1 MPSLYLVKPSSDP
14 DDTAAKAVEL
24 SKDFCFQCGF
34 RALPYLAEEMT
45 KYLLQGFDPAMI
57 REAIARTAR
66 APRPSFAYLAAI
78 MRNAAAAGQYDYPSF
93 AAAYH
98 AWHQSSS
105 SQAYKQRE
113 YTEEDLLSVSED
125 LISLARQQRSGEKQA
140 QEAK

>member
-1 MPSLYLVKPSSDP
+1 MPSLYLVKTP
-14 DDTAAKAVEL
+14 DHDTTATEAVKL
-24 SKDFCFQCGF
+24 SHEFCYQCGF

-66 APRPSFAYLAAI
+66 APRPSFAYLSAI

-98 AWHQSSS
+98 ARHQSTSA
-105 SQAYKQRE
+105 QAYKQRE
-113 YTEEDLLSVSED
+113 YTEEELLAVSED
-125 LISLARQQRSGEKQA
+125 LCAIARQNRENRPTEK
-140 QEAK
+140 EAK